1 MDTRVFYHPK
11 TTPRAHQAEALRR
24 LDNMIV
30 FALLME
36 MGTGK
41 SKVVL
46 DKFGALELTG
56 QAHDLG
62 IIAPAGSITNWYED
76 KSDLQLS
83 QFKTHLSEDLYKRLA
98 WAVWTSS
105 QTRKQQERLEWL
117 LTVTN
122 RPRALLVNIEALSR
136 KISTNPAFQYCQKF
150 LAPWLNS
157 NLNLKRISMVTID
170 ESTTI
175 RNDSLRTEA
184 VQQLGRLADIRYIL
198 TGLVTPKN
206 PLDLYRQF
214 EFLDPKI
221 LGCSN
226 FTTFRARYAI
236 VERICMLPQKQ
247 IRSTF
252 LACVGIKHGQCLLSD
267 GLLRNKYAK
276 IYPGQDPSRVP
287 RSELVEGLLIA
298 ADGMKRADLIEAI
311 LAMGGHIQNVP
322 QIKGYRNIEELQQ
335 KIAPYSYRVTKDQA
349 LDLPP
354 KIYQIR
360 EVALTAEQKK
370 AYGEL
375 LEFATTA
382 LAGEEADTG
391 HVTASSAITQIVKL
405 HQLVCGYGVDEH
417 GDINPVRSNRID
429 AMIEVLDECEGKI
442 IIWAEYLYSIHQIV
456 EALEKEYGKE
466 SVATFS
472 GANKATRGQ
481 DERRFLSDPMCR
493 FMVASYAGSLGN
505 TWINANTVV
514 YFANTYDLEKRM
526 QSEDRSH
533 RDGLRHSVTYV
544 DLMAMGTVDEK
555 IVKALRNK
563 IDMATAIT
571 GEGWKRWLI

>member
-1 MDTRVFYHPK
+1 MDSRITYQPK
-11 TTPRAHQAEALRR
+11 TAPRAHQAEALRR

-30 FALLME
+30 FALLMD

-41 SKVVL
+41 SKVIL

-83 QFKTHLSEDLYKRLA
+83 QLKTHLSEDLYKRLA
-98 WAVWTSS
+98 WAVWTSK

-122 RPRALLVNIEALSR
+122 RPRALFVNIEALSR
-136 KISTNPAFQYCQKF
+136 KIKVNQAYQYCAKF
-150 LAPWLNS
+150 LDTNRKSILA
-157 NLNLKRISMVTID
+157 VD
-170 ESTTI
+170 ESTGI
-175 RNDSLRTEA
+175 RNTSLRTEA
-184 VQQLGRLADIRYIL
+184 VQQLGRFADIRYIL
-198 TGLVTPKN
+198 TGLITPKN

-214 EFLDPKI
+214 EFLDPRI
-221 LGCSN
+221 LGYSN
-226 FTTFRARYAI
+226 FATFRARYAI
-236 VERICMLPQKQ
+236 VERICMLPQEQ
-247 IRSTF
+247 IRNTF
-252 LACVGIKHGQCLLSD
+252 LACVGIKRGQCLLSD

-276 IYPGQDPSRVP
+276 VYPRQDPSRMP

-298 ADGMKRADLIEAI
+298 ADGMKRADLVEAI
-311 LAMGGHIQNVP
+311 LAMGGYIQNVP
-322 QIKGYRNIEELQQ
+322 QIKGYQNIEELQQ
-335 KIAPYSYRVTKDQA
+335 KIAPWSYRVTKDQA

-360 EVALTAEQKK
+360 EVALTTEQKK

-382 LAGEEADTG
+382 LAGEETDTG

-417 GDINPVRSNRID
+417 GGINPVRFNRID
-429 AMIEVLDECEGKI
+429 ALIELLDECEGKV
-442 IIWAEYLYSIHQIV
+442 IIWAEYLYSIYQIV

-481 DERRFLSDPMCR
+481 DERRFLSDPLCR

-505 TWINANTVV
+505 TWINANTIV

-563 IDMATAIT
+563 INMATAIT
-571 GEGWKRWLI
+571 GEGWKQWLI

>member
-1 MDTRVFYHPK
+1 MDTRITYQPK

-24 LDNMIV
+24 LNNMSV
-30 FALLME
+30 FALLLE

-41 SKVVL
+41 SKVIL

-56 QAHDLG
+56 EVHDLL

-98 WAVWTSS
+98 WAAWTSS
-105 QTRKQQERLEWL
+105 QTKKQQERLEWL

-122 RPRALLVNIEALSR
+122 RPRVLLVNIEALSR
-136 KISTNPAFQYCQKF
+136 KIRVNQAYQYCVKF
-150 LAPWLNS
+150 INGLAS
-157 NLNLKRISMVTID
+157 AGQRRISMVVVD

-175 RNDSLRTEA
+175 RNASLRTEA
-184 VQQLGRLADIRYIL
+184 VQRLGRLADIRYIL

-214 EFLDPKI
+214 EFLDPGI
-221 LGCSN
+221 LGYSD

-236 VERICMLPQKQ
+236 VERICMLPQEQ
-247 IRSTF
+247 IRNTF
-252 LACVGIKHGQCLLSD
+252 LACVGIKRGQCLLSD

-276 IYPGQDPSRVP
+276 VYPGQDTSRMP

-311 LAMGGHIQNVP
+311 LAMGGYIPNVP
-322 QIKGYRNIEELQQ
+322 QIKGYQNIEELQQ

-354 KIYQIR
+354 KIYQIW

-391 HVTASSAITQIVKL
+391 HVTAPSAITQIVKL

-417 GDINPVRSNRID
+417 GGINPVGSNRID
-429 AMIEVLDECEGKI
+429 ALIEVLDECEGKV
-442 IIWAEYLYSIHQIV
+442 IIWAEYLFSVYQII

-481 DERRFLSDPMCR
+481 DERRFLSDPLCR

>member
-1 MDTRVFYHPK
+1 MDTRITYQPK

-24 LDNMIV
+24 LNNMSV
-30 FALLME
+30 FALLLE

-98 WAVWTSS
+98 WAVWTSK

-136 KISTNPAFQYCQKF
+136 KLKVNQAYQYCAKF
-150 LAPWLNS
+150 LNPVWRKSILA
-157 NLNLKRISMVTID
+157 VD

-175 RNDSLRTEA
+175 RNASLRTEA
-184 VQQLGRLADIRYIL
+184 VQQLGRFADIRYIL

-214 EFLDPKI
+214 EFLDPRI
-221 LGCSN
+221 LGYSN
-226 FTTFRARYAI
+226 FTAFRARYAI
-236 VERICMLPQKQ
+236 IERICMLPQAQ
-247 IRSTF
+247 IRNTF
-252 LACVGIKHGQCLLSD
+252 LACVGIKQGQCMLSD

-276 IYPGQDPSRVP
+276 VYPGQNTSRMP
-287 RSELVEGLLIA
+287 RSELVDGLLIA
-298 ADGMKRADLIEAI
+298 ADGMKRAELVEAI
-311 LAMGGHIQNVP
+311 LAMGGYIQNVP
-322 QIKGYRNIEELQQ
+322 QIKGYQNIEELQQ

-382 LAGEEADTG
+382 LADTK
-391 HVTASSAITQIVKL
+391 HVTASSVITQIVKL
-405 HQLVCGYGVDEH
+405 HQLVCGYGVDEQ
-417 GDINPVRSNRID
+417 GNINPVRSNRID
-429 AMIEVLDECEGKI
+429 ALIEILDECEGKV
-442 IIWAEYLYSIHQIV
+442 IIWAEYLYSVYQII

-481 DERRFLSDPMCR
+481 DERRFLSDPLCR

>member
-1 MDTRVFYHPK
+1 MDTYQPR
-11 TTPRAHQAEALRR
+11 TTPRVHQAEALRR
-24 LDNMIV
+24 LDNMII
-30 FALLME
+30 FALLMD

-56 QAHDLG
+56 DAHDLL
-62 IIAPAGSITNWYED
+62 ITAPAGSITNWYED

-98 WAVWTSS
+98 WAAWTSS
-105 QTRKQQERLEWL
+105 QTRKQQDRLEWL

-136 KISTNPAFQYCQKF
+136 KISTNPAFHYCEKF
-150 LAPWLNS
+150 LYPADS
-157 NLNLKRISMVTID
+157 NRKSILAVD
-170 ESTTI
+170 ESTGI

-184 VQQLGRLADIRYIL
+184 VQRLGRLADIRYIL

-221 LGCSN
+221 LGYSN
-226 FTTFRARYAI
+226 FTTFRARYTI
-236 VERICMLPQKQ
+236 VERVCMLPQEQ
-247 IRSTF
+247 IRNTF
-252 LACVGIKHGQCLLSD
+252 LACVGIKQGQCLLSD

-276 IYPGQDPSRVP
+276 VYPGQYVAKMF

-298 ADGMKRADLIEAI
+298 AERMKRADLIEAI
-311 LAMGGHIQNVP
+311 LAMGGYIQNVP
-322 QIKGYRNIEELQQ
+322 QIKGYQNIKELQE

-382 LAGEEADTG
+382 LSGEEADTG

-429 AMIEVLDECEGKI
+429 SLIELLNECEGKV
-442 IIWAEYLYSIHQIV
+442 IIWTEYLYSIHQIV

-466 SVATFS
+466 SVAVFS

-481 DERRFLSDPMCR
+481 DERRFLSDPLCR

-505 TWINANTVV
+505 TWINANTVI

-544 DLMAMGTVDEK
+544 DMMAMGTVDEK